1 MSLVWNSFV
10 YRKHAELLSSSTPAQ
25 YSPCLPYLVLGLYKV
40 GLCPKLHYPQ
50 QNHTHNPGSPPEGW
64 QHFGWPPQ
72 PRNTRF
78 PVCPHSRASD
88 VLPLLIIVWSLCPA
102 TAARDGPGWQM
113 MIAVSNTGIGFLSGS
128 VGGDGDT
135 LSLTSMLYLLLP
147 LLCIPSQLLF
157 IH

>member
-1 MSLVWNSFV
+1 
-10 YRKHAELLSSSTPAQ
+10 
-25 YSPCLPYLVLGLYKV
+25 
-40 GLCPKLHYPQ
+40 
-50 QNHTHNPGSPPEGW
+50 
-64 QHFGWPPQ
+64 
-72 PRNTRF
+72 
-78 PVCPHSRASD
+78 
-88 VLPLLIIVWSLCPA
+88 
-102 TAARDGPGWQM
+102 M